1 MKKEVKKYFDF
12 DGVILDTSPLLFEEW
27 KKNPDR
33 HSLPESEKI
42 KYIQNADWKKI
53 INNSREINDA
63 IYCLKHININ
73 TSFIATKIHSLPEE
87 AREKV
92 VYLRDKGVRQDIILI
107 PWYLKKTD
115 IIDAKENI
123 LIDDGLFNLD
133 DWYNCGGIPI
143 FFNKDGNDTDPWHQR
158 NDKGYQKVL
167 SLHHFI
173 DM

>member
-63 IYCLKHININ
+63 IYCLKHILRF
-73 TSFIATKIHSLPEE
+73 SPLVVLLPS
-87 AREKV
+87 R
-92 VYLRDKGVRQDIILI
+92 KGLKEFLI
-107 PWYLKKTD
+107 
-115 IIDAKENI
+115 
-123 LIDDGLFNLD
+123 F
-133 DWYNCGGIPI
+133 
-143 FFNKDGNDTDPWHQR
+143 
-158 NDKGYQKVL
+158 
-167 SLHHFI
+167 
-173 DM
+173 